1 MKPTSTLY
9 DSHNVIGRIII
20 PRGASCGHGAV
31 VSSLSVFNSGRWG
44 GVEVSMALVS
54 HACVA
59 SHEWKSLV
67 GIGRGKEEEGRTE
80 GKESGRAR

>member
-1 MKPTSTLY
+1 
-9 DSHNVIGRIII
+9 
-20 PRGASCGHGAV
+20 
-31 VSSLSVFNSGRWG
+31 LSVFNSGRWG

-67 GIGRGKEEEGRTE
+67 GVVRCKEEEGRIE
-80 GKESGRAR
+80 GKESGRDESS